1 MIFSNQTKM
10 NKIMIASSPIKT
22 NYTLMK
28 NILTFCLLL
37 LSVITAKAQDT
48 EDYIAEHVEV
58 AQELMRDHKIPASI
72 ILAVAIHES
81 AAGNSR
87 IAQHLN
93 NHFGVKGPNN
103 NADIRSAYRDYESD
117 EESYNHFVELME
129 TRAPFNGLFGKYD
142 QYDYKGWARGIQRS
156 GYAQSRTWASQ
167 VIAMVDKYDLYQY
180 DERPEDYVAP
190 VYKAPVYHRKKRS
203 TSRIYTVKAGDNLVA
218 IAKKKGTT
226 VKTLMKKNGMKSANL
241 KPGQRI
247 KF

>member
-1 MIFSNQTKM
+1 
-10 NKIMIASSPIKT
+10 
-22 NYTLMK
+22 MK

-103 NADIRSAYRDYESD
+103 NEEIRSAYRDYESD

-129 TRAPFNGLFGKYD
+129 TRAPFNSLFDKYD

-156 GYAQSRTWASQ
+156 GYARSRTWASQ
-167 VIAMVDKYDLYQY
+167 VIAMVNKYNLYQY
-180 DERPEDYVAP
+180 DERPEDYVEP
-190 VYKAPVYHRKKRS
+190 VSKVPVYHRKKR
-203 TSRIYTVKAGDNLVA
+203 TASRTYTVKAGDNLGA

-226 VKTLMKKNGMKSANL
+226 VKALMKKNGLKKVSL
-241 KPGQRI
+241 KPGQKL

>member
-1 MIFSNQTKM
+1 
-10 NKIMIASSPIKT
+10 
-22 NYTLMK
+22 MK

-37 LSVITAKAQDT
+37 LSGFIAKAQDT
-48 EDYIAEHVEV
+48 EDYIADHVDV
-58 AQELMRDHKIPASI
+58 AQDLMRDHKIPASI

-103 NADIRSAYRDYESD
+103 NEEIRSAYRDYESD

-129 TRAPFNGLFGKYD
+129 TRAPFNSLFGKYD

-156 GYAQSRTWASQ
+156 GYARSRTWASQ
-167 VIAMVDKYDLYQY
+167 VIAMVNKYELYQY
-180 DERPEDYVAP
+180 DDRPEGYVEP
-190 VYKAPVYHRKKRS
+190 VYKKPVYHRKKR
-203 TSRIYTVKAGDNLVA
+203 TSARVYVVRSGDNLGA
-218 IAKKKGTT
+218 IAKKKHTT
-226 VKTLMKKNGMKSANL
+226 VKALMMKNGLKKSNL
-241 KPGQRI
+241 KPGQKI

>member
-1 MIFSNQTKM
+1 
-10 NKIMIASSPIKT
+10 
-22 NYTLMK
+22 MK

-48 EDYIAEHVEV
+48 EDYITEHLEV

-103 NADIRSAYRDYESD
+103 NEEIRSAYRDYEND
-117 EESYNHFVELME
+117 EESYNHFVEIME
-129 TRAPFNGLFGKYD
+129 TRSPFNSLFDKYD
-142 QYDYKGWARGIQRS
+142 QYDFKGWARGIQRS
-156 GYAQSRTWASQ
+156 GYARSRTWASQ
-167 VIAMVDKYDLYQY
+167 VIAMVDKYELYQY
-180 DERPEDYVAP
+180 DERPEGYEAP
-190 VYKAPVYHRKKRS
+190 VYKAPVYHRKKRVVS
-203 TSRIYTVKAGDNLVA
+203 KIYTVKSGDNLGA

-226 VKTLMKKNGMKSANL
+226 VKALMKRNGLKKVNL
-241 KPGQRI
+241 KPGQKI

>member
-1 MIFSNQTKM
+1 MTARDTKM
-10 NKIMIASSPIKT
+10 KKILAI
-22 NYTLMK
+22 
-28 NILTFCLLL
+28 CLLL

-48 EDYIAEHVEV
+48 EEYIAEHVDV

-103 NADIRSAYRDYESD
+103 NVEIRSAYRDYESD

-142 QYDYKGWARGIQRS
+142 QYDYKGWARGIQKS
-156 GYAQSRTWASQ
+156 GYARSRTWASQ

-180 DERPEDYVAP
+180 DERPEDYAEP
-190 VYKAPVYHRKKRS
+190 IYKAPVYHRKKRI
-203 TSRIYTVKAGDNLVA
+203 TSRIYTVKTGDNLGA

-226 VKTLMKKNGMKSANL
+226 VKILMKKNGLKTARL